1 MKRRLPSFFAGMLT
15 MLLICSLTVSALAI
29 SGRMTLEVEPINV
42 MVNGEVFQP
51 KDGLGRDVPVF
62 VYNGT
67 TYAPLRAL
75 AEAYGLEV
83 GYDKAQ
89 NLATVTDPRAAQAST
104 PVGVDMDYSDWS
116 EEEEKAYQEF
126 KSMWNIEELMSGYG
140 EDIDGKYSHLY
151 ALYNGDFD
159 KNGLKTH
166 LNKIGSDKIN
176 KFAERMMFEL
186 HDNEDVLYL
195 HYKLNK
201 DDFDASIWTTSITRD
216 EYNSSEFV
224 VWSRYDL
231 CSWSHS

>member
-15 MLLICSLTVSALAI
+15 MFLICSLTVSALAI

-62 VYNGT
+62 VYRGT

-104 PVGVDMDYSDWS
+104 PVGIDMDYSDWS

-126 KSMWNIEELMSGYG
+126 KAMWTVEDNGLYDRTDG
-140 EDIDGKYSHLY
+140 EDGYAKFYTLYCIDEEMTSNQFRNICG
-151 ALYNGDFD
+151 NGSFILRLAHELWSEDHERD
-159 KNGLKTH
+159 TY
-166 LNKIGSDKIN
+166 NKIHVVYKSDV
-176 KFAERMMFEL
+176 AT
-186 HDNEDVLYL
+186 LY
-195 HYKLNK
+195 HY
-201 DDFDASIWTTSITRD
+201 
-216 EYNSSEFV
+216 
-224 VWSRYDL
+224 
-231 CSWSHS
+231 HSN

>member
-89 NLATVTDPRAAQAST
+89 NLATVTDPRAAQTST
-104 PVGVDMDYSDWS
+104 PVGIDMDYSDWS

-126 KSMWNIEELMSGYG
+126 KGMWKIEIDASKLYDKEFNEVYTTVSANYSGELSNA
-140 EDIDGKYSHLY
+140 E
-151 ALYNGDFD
+151 
-159 KNGLKTH
+159 LKEAFST
-166 LNKIGSDKIN
+166 IGADN
-176 KFAERMMFEL
+176 ADRFAERMMLEIY
-186 HDNEDVLYL
+186 DNEDTLR
-195 HYKLNK
+195 LN
-201 DDFDASIWTTSITRD
+201 FAFPGRVFWTTLVIRHTEEKYSIRTDYSKR
-216 EYNSSEFV
+216 STWGF
-224 VWSRYDL
+224 
-231 CSWSHS
+231 